1 LRNVWKKHA
10 LQQDHACKKNHV
22 TNKSN
27 AGCRVYNTFM
37 KLA

>member
-1 LRNVWKKHA
+1 MHV
-10 LQQDHACKKNHV
+10 KKNHV